1 MSPRLDERGLASP
14 VLVTLAGVL
23 VVATVLAAALG
34 RLLIDQR
41 RVAAAADLAGL
52 AAAAAI
58 QHGRAPCLAAR
69 ATAKDN
75 GARLIGCAVHGHRVR
90 VESGLASP
98 TVFGQVVRLRA
109 TAYAGPVE

>member
-1 MSPRLDERGLASP
+1 MSRRLDERGLASP
-14 VLVTLAGVL
+14 MLVTLAAVL
-23 VVATVLAAALG
+23 VVATLFAAALG

-58 QHGRAPCLAAR
+58 QRGQAPCVAAR
-69 ATAKDN
+69 VTAEEN
-75 GARLIGCAVHGHRVR
+75 GARLVGCAVRGERVR
-90 VESGLASP
+90 IESGLAST
-98 TVFGQVVRLRA
+98 TVLDRVVPLRA